1 MKLLRTLIEPSLAT
15 MLLGLAPFA
24 LHAQGAAATLRVE
37 MRPSASVPQSQVAL
51 GEIAYLNSTDLH
63 LLRRAVVLPVGMAPR
78 AGGSTVLDQERLAA
92 WITTRLG
99 ISPERI
105 QWEGTGTT
113 VVQSAAREMA
123 GEALVAVAEPALRSY
138 LSAVARGKG
147 LEEARVEVTPVSLPT
162 TISVPAGEAE
172 FRVRPLSAVA
182 PGKRMLVWIDVFAGQ
197 RHVKAVPVRFEVSVY
212 AQAPVAARWLRSGE
226 AIGAQDTVR
235 EQTDVAHLLGHNGPE
250 PFLSSHAAQTTQAQ
264 PQTRT
269 AVKAGEVLT
278 SERVRPASAVSRG
291 DRVTLIA
298 QSGLVS
304 LESKVEVLQAGEIG
318 QVVRVRAS
326 NGTAPV
332 MAKVVAPGQLELQQ

>member
-1 MKLLRTLIEPSLAT
+1 MKLLHTLIKPSLAM

-24 LHAQGAAATLRVE
+24 LHAQGAAAMLRVE

-78 AGGSTVLDQERLAA
+78 AGESTVLDQERLAA

-123 GEALVAVAEPALRSY
+123 GEALVAVAEPALRNY
-138 LSAVARGKG
+138 LSAVARAKG
-147 LEEARVEVTPVSLPT
+147 LEEARVELTPVSLPT
-162 TISVPAGEAE
+162 IVFVPAGEAE

-212 AQAPVAARWLRSGE
+212 TQAPIASRWMRSDE
-226 AIGAQDTVR
+226 TIGSQDTVR
-235 EQTDVAHLLGHNGPE
+235 EQTDVAHLLGRNGSE
-250 PFLSSHAAQTTQAQ
+250 PFLSSHAALTTQAQ

-332 MAKVVAPGQLELQQ
+332 LAKVVAPGQLELQQ